1 MNILITGSTDGL
13 GKQLA
18 RELAARGAPV
28 LVHGRSRERVDAV
41 LGELGQGAR
50 GYVADL
56 SSLAEV
62 HRLAEA
68 VPPVEVLVNNAG
80 IFGTPSGGREL
91 SRDGHELHFAVNY
104 LAGFLLTGLLFR
116 RSPPER
122 VVNVSSGAQERIDFS
137 DLMLERGYSH
147 MRAYSR
153 SKLAQVMF
161 TFELA
166 ERCGGVLIA
175 NCLHPASLMDTKM
188 VRRAF
193 GRTLTPVEEGAEAVL
208 RAIERDDV
216 SGRYFEGLREARAHR
231 QAYDP
236 KARRRLWELS
246 AELAGVRVE
255 PCAG

>member
-1 MNILITGSTDGL
+1 MAILITGSTDGL
-13 GKQLA
+13 GRQVARQLA
-18 RELAARGAPV
+18 AGGAAV
-28 LVHGRSRERVDAV
+28 LVHGRSRERVDTVV
-41 LGELGQGAR
+41 LELGQGAR
-50 GYVADL
+50 GHVADL

-62 HRLAEA
+62 HRLAEE
-68 VPPVEVLVNNAG
+68 VPSVEVLVNNAG
-80 IFGTPSGGREL
+80 IFGTPGGRREL
-91 SRDGHELHFAVNY
+91 SRDGYELHFAVNY
-104 LAGFLLTGLLFR
+104 LAGFLLTALLIR
-116 RSPPER
+116 RSPPHR
-122 VVNVSSGAQERIDFS
+122 VVNVSSGAQERLDFE

-166 ERCGGVLIA
+166 ERCGGTLRA

-193 GRTLTPVEEGAEAVL
+193 GRALTPVEEGAEAVL
-208 RAIERDDV
+208 RVIERDDLN
-216 SGRYFEGLREARAHR
+216 GRYFEGLREARAHR
-231 QAYDP
+231 QAYDA

-246 AELAGVRVE
+246 EELVGVRVE